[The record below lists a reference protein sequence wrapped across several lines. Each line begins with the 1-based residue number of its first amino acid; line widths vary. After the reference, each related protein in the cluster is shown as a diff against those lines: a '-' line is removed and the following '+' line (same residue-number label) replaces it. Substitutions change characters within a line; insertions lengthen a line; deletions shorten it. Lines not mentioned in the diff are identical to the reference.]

1 MNDFLTKP
9 IDTPRLRHVLARHVR
24 RAPDAAATTSSVT

>member
-9 IDTPRLRHVLARHVR
+9 IDPPKLRRTLARHVR
-24 RAPDAAATTSSVT
+24 RTPGTERVE

>member
-9 IDTPRLRHVLARHVR
+9 IDAAKLRRVLARHVR
-24 RAPDAAATTSSVT
+24 RTPGTEVAATS